1 MAQQSAEDIGKNLRA
16 IRQLRGLSM
25 SALAAASSVSK
36 AMISKIERGDGGVSA
51 TTLGKLAE
59 ALEVGISDLLSK
71 DDINSIIYLPADAQP
86 VLHDSARGFVRRALS
101 PIFPGRGVD
110 VVHNELG
117 PGGRTYTRCGTAEYM
132 APEIPTRGVDGN
144 GYGIE
149 VDWWAF
155 GVLVYEL
162 FTKRTPFN
170 GPTSLD
176 CAEAARQ
183 WRRGAEGGRERQR
196 RERDEE

>member
-71 DDINSIIYLPADAQP
+71 DEINSIIYLPADAQP
-86 VLHDSARGFVRRALS
+86 VLHDSARQFVRRALS

-117 PGGRTYTRCGTAEYM
+117 PGGRTGPFSPHKKGIHEY
-132 APEIPTRGVDGN
+132 IF
-144 GYGIE
+144 ILS
-149 VDWWAF
+149 
-155 GVLVYEL
+155 GVLSVHLNDREIIMKAGDSL
-162 FTKRTPFN
+162 FFDADCTHEMVNDTTEAVSWLLVIDGTKYVKSIT
-170 GPTSLD
+170 
-176 CAEAARQ
+176 
-183 WRRGAEGGRERQR
+183 
-196 RERDEE
+196 

>member
-117 PGGRTYTRCGTAEYM
+117 PGGRTGPFLPHKKGIHEYIFVLAGQLSVHLNDRKITMKTGDSLFFDADCTHEMANDTTEAVSWLLVIDGTKYVKS
-132 APEIPTRGVDGN
+132 IT
-144 GYGIE
+144 
-149 VDWWAF
+149 
-155 GVLVYEL
+155 
-162 FTKRTPFN
+162 
-170 GPTSLD
+170 
-176 CAEAARQ
+176 
-183 WRRGAEGGRERQR
+183 
-196 RERDEE
+196 